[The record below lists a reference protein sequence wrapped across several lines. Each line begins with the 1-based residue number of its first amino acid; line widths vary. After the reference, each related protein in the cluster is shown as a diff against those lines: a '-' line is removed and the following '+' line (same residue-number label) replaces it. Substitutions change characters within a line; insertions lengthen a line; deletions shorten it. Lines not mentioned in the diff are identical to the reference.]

1 MRFKLHL
8 RPTRNNQ
15 KLLFNYQ
22 YPIQAWLYRLLSDAD
37 KSYADFLHNKGYE
50 VSNSSKKFKHFTFS
64 SLQIVGAKPIK
75 KGDSYIELG
84 QASCILIIS
93 FLIDKAAENF
103 IVGLFQNQKMS
114 LYNEVHQAD
123 FVVESVE
130 TIELPY
136 FINTEGNKTVMAFK
150 TISPMVI
157 AEKIGDL
164 DQYLSPVDDAF
175 AKFFALNLCDRFSSL
190 QGGGAMKMDAFS
202 AQNIVKFRLISDP
215 ERIKKRGFTVKEG
228 KVNTETK
235 VIGYYNFSFEI
246 TAPSEMIKVGFLGGF
261 GKECAMGC
269 GCVEAINQ

>member
-64 SLQIVGAKPIK
+64 SLQIHGAKPIK

-93 FLIDKAAENF
+93 FLIDEAAENF

-114 LYNEVHQAD
+114 LYNEAYQAD

-130 TIELPY
+130 TLPLPV
-136 FINTEGNKTVMAFK
+136 FDDTETNKITQTFR

-157 AEKIGDL
+157 AEKVDNI
-164 DQYLSPVDDAF
+164 DQYLRPTDVNF
-175 AKFFALNLCDRFSSL
+175 ARFFALNLYDRFCSI
-190 QGGGAMKMDAFS
+190 QGKNGLKLDPLAAL
-202 AQNIVKFRLISDP
+202 NIIKFNLLSP
-215 ERIKKRGFTVKEG
+215 PTMIKKRGFTVKEG